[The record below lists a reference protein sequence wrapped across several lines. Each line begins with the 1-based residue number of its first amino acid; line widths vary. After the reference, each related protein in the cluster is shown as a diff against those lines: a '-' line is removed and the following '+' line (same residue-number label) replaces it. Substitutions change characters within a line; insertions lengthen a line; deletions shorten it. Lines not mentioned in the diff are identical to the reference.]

1 MGLFLDSMNFS
12 DEMLVNIELTSTV
25 INMILYVISFV
36 FKAIAIYT
44 LSKKNGFKHLYLS
57 FIPFLNFILL
67 GKLVGKMILWGK
79 PINNIG
85 VFVCIFTALEFAVGI
100 FFSLNTYATLMKIV
114 LEFVTKG
121 TVIIDNSFI
130 NMLYQNAVLWYLL
143 EIVYLITSIAKIFFE
158 VSLVFALFRKY
169 APQNYILFS
178 ILSIFIEF
186 TFGFFLFA
194 VRKNKPMSQ
203 EEYLREMAKKRGYY
217 VYRVNPNDFNNPY
230 NPYNPYNG
238 QRPQQQKPQEE
249 DPFPEFSD
257 KKTGGT
263 NQSNGEGK
271 QDDLFD

>member
-1 MGLFLDSMNFS
+1 MDLDLGTFY
-12 DEMLVNIELTSTV
+12 LTSTI
-25 INMILYVISFV
+25 INMILYVISYV
-36 FKAIAIYT
+36 FKSIAIYT
-44 LSKKNGFKHLYLS
+44 LSKKNGYKHLYLS

-85 VFVCIFTALEFAVGI
+85 IFVCIFTALEFVVGI
-100 FFSLNTYATLMKIV
+100 FYSFDVYVGIV
-114 LEFVTKG
+114 RLALEFITQG
-121 TVIIDNSFI
+121 TVIIDMTFANF
-130 NMLYQNAVLWYLL
+130 LTENAVMY
-143 EIVYLITSIAKIFFE
+143 YLIEILYAIVSIAKIFFE

-194 VRKNKPMSQ
+194 IRKNKPMTQ

-217 VYRVNPNDFNNPY
+217 VYRVNPNDFNNPQ
-230 NPYNPYNG
+230 NPYGHYNG

-263 NQSNGEGK
+263 NQGNGEGK